1 MVGVFLRLIG
11 RELTLAVRGGIGTLM
26 AVVFFVI
33 AVTLFPLAVGPEL
46 GLLSRIAPGAV
57 WVAALLAALLSLDR
71 LFVADHDDG
80 SLEQLMLGTLP
91 LEFVVLAKT
100 AAHWL
105 TTGLPLAAAAPI
117 LALLLN
123 MSTDGLVILIVSL
136 LLGTPILSLIGAVGA
151 ALTVGLRRG
160 GALIALLVLPLYV
173 PVLIFGVGAVE
184 GAVLDVGVRAN
195 LGDFGGRAGGRACAR
210 SAGGSGGAPHDGGIG
225 RGRSGPEMATRAT
238 GATRRA
244 RAGWA
249 SIHFFANP
257 ARFLRVARAVYPWAA
272 GAAAAL
278 IAAALVLGLY
288 VAPPDYQ
295 QGDAYRII
303 FVHVPAAWMSL
314 FVYVVIALCSAASLV
329 WRHPLADLVAKSSA
343 PVGAAFTFIT
353 LLSGSLW
360 GQPMWGTWWVWDARL
375 TSMLVLFFLYL
386 GYIALHAAF
395 DDPAKGARA
404 AAILALVGV
413 VNVPI
418 VKFSV
423 DWWNTLH
430 QPATISKIDAPS
442 IDSSMVAPLLL
453 MAAGFMAYY
462 LTVLIPRVRAEIAN
476 RRIRNLRLAQVS
488 R

>member
-91 LEFVVLAKT
+91 LESVVLAKT

-195 LGDFGGRAGGRACAR
+195 LAILAGGLV
-210 SAGGSGGAPHDGGIG
+210 GALAL
-225 RGRSGPEMATRAT
+225 GPLA
-238 GATRRA
+238 
-244 RAGWA
+244 
-249 SIHFFANP
+249 
-257 ARFLRVARAVYPWAA
+257 
-272 GAAAAL
+272 AAAAL
-278 IAAALVLGLY
+278 
-288 VAPPDYQ
+288 
-295 QGDAYRII
+295 R
-303 FVHVPAAWMSL
+303 M
-314 FVYVVIALCSAASLV
+314 
-329 WRHPLADLVAKSSA
+329 
-343 PVGAAFTFIT
+343 
-353 LLSGSLW
+353 
-360 GQPMWGTWWVWDARL
+360 
-375 TSMLVLFFLYL
+375 
-386 GYIALHAAF
+386 
-395 DDPAKGARA
+395 
-404 AAILALVGV
+404 
-413 VNVPI
+413 
-418 VKFSV
+418 
-423 DWWNTLH
+423 
-430 QPATISKIDAPS
+430 
-442 IDSSMVAPLLL
+442 
-453 MAAGFMAYY
+453 
-462 LTVLIPRVRAEIAN
+462 TVE
-476 RRIRNLRLAQVS
+476 
-488 R
+488 